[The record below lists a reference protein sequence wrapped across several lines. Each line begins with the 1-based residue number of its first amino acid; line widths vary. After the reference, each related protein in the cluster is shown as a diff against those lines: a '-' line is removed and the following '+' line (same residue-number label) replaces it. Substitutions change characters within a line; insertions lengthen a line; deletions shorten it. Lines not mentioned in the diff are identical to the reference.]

1 MTDKPKVI
9 VVGGS
14 LGGLTAALV
23 LRDAGCDVEVYERS
37 RRPLSG
43 RGVGIVAHPATI
55 RYSLERGGRDPTSP
69 VSFIRYL
76 DRSGRFAH
84 ERETRFR
91 FTSYYALYHD
101 LLGMLGAD
109 RYHLGQEMVG
119 FEQDADRV
127 TLELASG
134 ARETCDLLV
143 CADGIQSTA
152 RRLLMPDLER
162 TYAGYVGWRGA
173 VGESRLGDDVR
184 AALSDALIYYVIPH
198 SHILTYPIPSAEG
211 APDGGARTINWVWY
225 RNVDSGAELDELMVD
240 VDGHRQE
247 ISLPPGKVRP
257 HRIEELRRVAGRDLA
272 PQLAEMVRATDEP
285 FLQVVF
291 DIEVPRMAFGRICLV
306 GDAACALRPH
316 IAAGTAKAAEAAW
329 MLADAVEAC
338 DYDVPAALAR
348 WEPRVLEL
356 EPHAIARTRSAGDSV
371 QFDDSW
377 TTGDPIPFG
386 LRETGDSEIVFA
398 T

>member
-1 MTDKPKVI
+1 MTDTPKVI

-23 LRDAGCDVEVYERS
+23 LRDAGCEVEVFERS

-55 RYSLERGGRDPTSP
+55 RYSLERGGHDPTSP

-76 DRSGRFAH
+76 HRDGRIAH
-84 ERETRFR
+84 ESETRFR
-91 FTSYYALYHD
+91 FTSYYSLYRD
-101 LLGMLGAD
+101 LLGMLGSV
-109 RYHLGQEMVG
+109 RYHLGEEMVG

-127 TLELASG
+127 TVELADG
-134 ARETCDLLV
+134 ARKTCDLLV

-173 VGESRLGDDVR
+173 VGEAELGEDVR

-211 APDGGARTINWVWY
+211 SLETGARTINWVWY
-225 RNVDSGAELDELMVD
+225 RNVDAGLDELMVD
-240 VDGHRQE
+240 VDGNRQE

-257 HRIEELRRVAGRDLA
+257 DRIEELRRVAGEDLA
-272 PQLAEMVRATDEP
+272 PQLAEMVHATDEP

-291 DIEVPRMAFGRICLV
+291 DIEVPRMAFGRVCLI

-329 MLADAVEAC
+329 MLADAVESSG
-338 DYDVPAALAR
+338 YDVPAALAS

-356 EPHAIARTRSAGDSV
+356 EHHAVDRTRKAGNSV
-371 QFDDSW
+371 QFDNSW

-386 LRETGDSEIVFA
+386 LRETGDSEIVLA